1 MSTLLESAVV
11 TFQSTTSAT
20 EAQTWLNSLTVSTV
34 ACDFESASRYT
45 EAEKAEF
52 TAQLETASRSEKHV
66 LLQRINSDGLSHPS
80 LSQLTHF
87 SLAYS
92 ESEAYVFILDNP
104 EIHSVV
110 LDWIVTTEL
119 KQVWHNLCFD
129 GKHIM
134 HNTGKLPIDYEDS
147 QILAKTLLNHVDN
160 SKSAT
165 GLKHLMGYKFGSWAV
180 SSDNFTLV
188 NMYSPELIHYAA
200 IDACATLT
208 LWNEITSFL
217 KD

>member
-1 MSTLLESAVV
+1 MNTLLESAVV

-20 EAQTWLNSLTVSTV
+20 EAQTWLNSLTVPTV

-104 EIHSVV
+104 EIHFVVFWEAFSVV
-110 LDWIVTTEL
+110 VDVLTVEAE
-119 KQVWHNLCFD
+119 VVPNLFD
-129 GKHIM
+129 FCC
-134 HNTGKLPIDYEDS
+134 N
-147 QILAKTLLNHVDN
+147 
-160 SKSAT
+160 
-165 GLKHLMGYKFGSWAV
+165 KFGTTFA
-180 SSDNFTLV
+180 
-188 NMYSPELIHYAA
+188 
-200 IDACATLT
+200 
-208 LWNEITSFL
+208 
-217 KD
+217 